1 MVIIMEDS
9 DWIYMLE
16 KMQDIKYFSRVMI
29 RRATKEYQ
37 IPAEHLEL
45 LSQLAVSNEKLTPR
59 SLSKLMNVNKT
70 IISRIIDKLN
80 SMGYLT
86 KTKDEKDKRSY
97 FISITE
103 LGKEQ
108 LDNIYKHYLGPIY
121 DLRRKLGEENFSELM
136 TRIEEANV
144 KINEHREDFK

>member
-1 MVIIMEDS
+1 MEDS

-16 KMQDIKYFSRVMI
+16 KMQDIKYFRRVMI

-45 LSQLAVSNEKLTPR
+45 LSRLAVSNEKLTPM

-70 IISRIIDKLN
+70 VISRIIDKLN

-86 KTKDEKDKRSY
+86 
-97 FISITE
+97 
-103 LGKEQ
+103 
-108 LDNIYKHYLGPIY
+108 
-121 DLRRKLGEENFSELM
+121 
-136 TRIEEANV
+136 
-144 KINEHREDFK
+144 